1 MKATRGAD
9 AGQGTL
15 SAVNLLPQLALV
27 PLLLPDWLNPEVIIH
42 NLGNWALWGVAL
54 LVFIECAIWPILPG
68 DSLLFT
74 VGMFIAM
81 VPPSITFSG
90 MAPWQVLVVAC
101 VVLTVAAIAGN
112 IAGYWL
118 GHLIGPALF
127 KPRTGFWG
135 KVFDPKYVDKTHEL
149 LRKYGDQALVMARF
163 VPFVRTFVTLIAG
176 IGRMSFRYFMVYT
189 AIGGVLWA
197 VGVTV
202 LGFFL
207 GNVPLIRDNIDLV
220 LVLIVLVSV
229 VPMVV
234 ETLRQRRRAT
244 STAAED
250 VEP

>member
-1 MKATRGAD
+1 MD
-9 AGQGTL
+9 AL
-15 SAVNLLPQLALV
+15 LLIPALLPS
-27 PLLLPDWLNPEVIIH
+27 WLDPEVIIQA
-42 NLGNWALWGVAL
+42 LGNWALWGVAA
-54 LVFIECAIWPILPG
+54 LVIIECAIWPILPG

-74 VGMFIAM
+74 VGMFVAGGSIA
-81 VPPSITFSG
+81 FAG
-90 MAPWQVLVVAC
+90 LAPWQVLIIAC
-101 VVLTVAAIAGN
+101 LVLTVAAVLGN
-112 IAGYWL
+112 VTGYWV

-135 KVFDPKYVDKTHEL
+135 KVFDPKYVEKTHAL

-189 AIGGVLWA
+189 AIGGVLWV

-207 GNVPLIRDNIDLV
+207 GNIPMIKNNIDLV

-229 VPMVV
+229 VPMIV
-234 ETLRQRRRAT
+234 EALRVRGREA
-244 STAAED
+244 SAAKD
-250 VEP
+250 VES